1 MNDVR
6 LWEGPSSPPHSYEP
20 ELTRRSFLR
29 TGAATLGGMAALAAA
44 LSPLRELATSETPG
58 VADFFQKHYKEMS
71 AEEMEETLDRI
82 RKKVEDRFGVRPHL
96 RDLKPLEGVEFVYA
110 LNLSRCIGC
119 RKCVHACV
127 AENNQSRGPEIQYI
141 RVIEMPRG
149 TLDVERGNHHYDRPE
164 VPDANHFYLPVQCH
178 QCANPPCVKVCPVEA
193 TWQEPDGVT
202 VIDYDWCIG
211 CRYCE
216 AACPYWARRFNFAT
230 PHLPAAQ
237 LNPELGYLSNRP
249 REKGVMEKCHFCLHR
264 TRDGRMPAC
273 VEICPTGARKFGNVL
288 DPLSEVSQI
297 LRTKRVFV
305 LKEEVG
311 TLPRFFYYF
320 DERYPN
326 SIDPEALAIADR
338 LRAEEGEAYGSLP
351 GADGPNRAFIAAAT
365 PQWWDTSRSGGL
377 A

>member
-6 LWEGPSSPPHSYEP
+6 IFDGPSAPRTNTAGDPS
-20 ELTRRSFLR
+20 RRSFLR
-29 TGAATLGGMAALAAA
+29 TGAAALGGMAALAAA
-44 LSPLRELATSETPG
+44 LSPLRELAA
-58 VADFFQKHYKEMS
+58 ADVPNLDDFLQKHYKEMT
-71 AEEMEETLDRI
+71 AAEMEVALERI
-82 RKKVEDRFGVRPHL
+82 RAKVEERYGVRPHV
-96 RDLKPLEGVEFVYA
+96 RDLKPMDGVEFGYA

-127 AENNQSRGPEIQYI
+127 AENNQSRSPEIQYI

-149 TLDVERGNHHYDRPE
+149 TMDVEKGSHHYDRPE
-164 VPDANHFYLPVQCH
+164 VPEAQHFYMPVQCH

-193 TWQEPDGVT
+193 TWQEKDGIT

-216 AACPYWARRFNFAT
+216 AACPYWARRFNFAK
-230 PHLPAAQ
+230 PSLPREQ
-237 LNPELGYLSNRP
+237 LNPNMSYLSNRP

-264 TRDGRMPAC
+264 TREGRMPAC
-273 VEICPTGARKFGNVL
+273 AEICPTGARKFGNLL
-288 DPLSEVSQI
+288 DPHSEVSEI
-297 LRTKRVFV
+297 LKTKRVFV

-326 SIDPEALAIADR
+326 QLDPDAVAIAERLREEEGDAYGALPGVNGPSAAALALASPQR
-338 LRAEEGEAYGSLP
+338 CHGARA
-351 GADGPNRAFIAAAT
+351 
-365 PQWWDTSRSGGL
+365 
-377 A
+377 